1 MRPRALVTR
10 AEGQAGALEEALE
23 ALGLEV
29 VAVALTRVE
38 PVAGVLPE
46 RRPGDVIAFTSA
58 NAASA
63 LAERG
68 ALGWLSGAEVVAV
81 GPATAAA
88 LRGLG
93 VAPTL
98 IPATAT
104 GAGLA
109 ETLGPRRRV
118 LHPRAVEALESL
130 REGVEA
136 NGGEYV
142 AAPVYRVVAN
152 PEAAAAVAAALP
164 VDVIP
169 LASPSAA
176 RALVAL
182 GLDLGAARVVVI
194 GPTTAAACEALGLT
208 VAAVAKE
215 ASAAGLAEVASRVAQ
230 ARSRP

>member
-1 MRPRALVTR
+1 MVTR
-10 AEGQAGALEEALE
+10 AEAQAGAFEDALR
-23 ALGLEV
+23 AVGLDV
-29 VAVALTRVE
+29 VTVALTRVE
-38 PVAGVLPE
+38 AVAGALPE
-46 RRPGDVIAFTSA
+46 RRPGDVIALTSA
-58 NAASA
+58 NAARA
-63 LAERG
+63 LGDRA

-88 LRGLG
+88 LRDLG
-93 VAPTL
+93 VEPTM

-109 ETLGPRRRV
+109 EALGPGRRV
-118 LHPRAVEALESL
+118 LHPRAVEVLESL
-130 REGVEA
+130 REGVEG
-136 NGGEYV
+136 NGGVYV
-142 AAPVYRVVAN
+142 PAPVYRVVAN

-169 LASPSAA
+169 LLSPSAA

-194 GPTTAAACEALGLT
+194 GPTTAAACAALGLT

-215 ASAAGLAEVASRVAQ
+215 ASAAGLAEVAAGVVGRRA
-230 ARSRP
+230 

>member
-1 MRPRALVTR
+1 MVTR
-10 AEGQAGALEEALE
+10 AEAQAGAFEDALR
-23 ALGLEV
+23 AAGLDV
-29 VAVALTRVE
+29 VTVALTRVE
-38 PVAGVLPE
+38 AVAGALPE

-58 NAASA
+58 NAARA
-63 LAERG
+63 LGDRA

-81 GPATAAA
+81 GLATAAA

-93 VAPTL
+93 VEPTM

-109 ETLGPRRRV
+109 AALGPGRRV
-118 LHPRAVEALESL
+118 LHPRAEAALDSL

-136 NGGEYV
+136 NGGVYV
-142 AAPVYRVVAN
+142 AAPVYRVVPV

-169 LASPSAA
+169 LLSPSAA

-215 ASAAGLAEVASRVAQ
+215 ASAAGLAEVAAGVLGRAS
-230 ARSRP
+230 

>member
-1 MRPRALVTR
+1 MVTR

-58 NAASA
+58 NAARA
-63 LAERG
+63 LGDRA
-68 ALGWLSGAEVVAV
+68 ALGWLAGAEVVAV

-109 ETLGPRRRV
+109 EALGQGRRV

-215 ASAAGLAEVASRVAQ
+215 ASAAGLAAVAA
-230 ARSRP
+230 ARSV

>member
-1 MRPRALVTR
+1 VRPRALVTR
-10 AEGQAGALEEALE
+10 AEGQAGALEA
-23 ALGLEV
+23 ALGAEGFDV
-29 VAVALTRVE
+29 VTVALTRVE
-38 PVAGVLPE
+38 AVAGVLPE

-63 LAERG
+63 LGERG

-81 GPATAAA
+81 GAATAAA

-109 ETLGPRRRV
+109 AALGPGRRV
-118 LHPRAVEALESL
+118 LHPRAEEALESL

-136 NGGEYV
+136 SGGEYV
-142 AAPVYRVVAN
+142 AAPVYRVV
-152 PEAAAAVAAALP
+152 PIPAATEAVAAALP

-169 LASPSAA
+169 LLSPSAA

-194 GPTTAAACEALGLT
+194 GPTTAAACEALGLP
-208 VAAVAKE
+208 VAAVALE
-215 ASAAGLAEVASRVAQ
+215 ASAAGLAEAAAALVRRAG
-230 ARSRP
+230 